1 MFDMRRCGV
10 DRLLL
15 QGVNYEH
22 LISSKSHGLLLIMF
36 IISQFLL
43 KTDTDSKFMFVQ
55 KVFV

>member
-1 MFDMRRCGV
+1 M

-22 LISSKSHGLLLIMF
+22 LISSKSHGLLLIVF